1 MSKHRETAQ
10 ERIARMQRE
19 RQQAEKEAKESKS
32 TQTAELVCQLTH
44 ESDGEPDFAELA
56 KKLEERK
63 AMEAK
68 GENEGHVK
76 MTIYV
81 EENLA
86 KSFNALI
93 TKRGQQKQFIN
104 QAIRDF
110 VQKKAKELGM

>member
-1 MSKHRETAQ
+1 MARFAISCGTPPVSACRRVFESADWAYVGID
-10 ERIARMQRE
+10 ER
-19 RQQAEKEAKESKS
+19 S
-32 TQTAELVCQLTH
+32 ELVGQLTH

-56 KKLEERK
+56 EKLEARK
-63 AMEAK
+63 EKEAR

-93 TKRGQQKQFIN
+93 TKRGQQKQYIN
-104 QAIRDF
+104 QALREF
-110 VQKKAKELGM
+110 VQKKAKELGL

>member
-1 MSKHRETAQ
+1 MNKQNRETVQ
-10 ERIARMQRE
+10 ERIVGYACE
-19 RQQAEKEAKESKS
+19 EEA
-32 TQTAELVCQLTH
+32 TQVGQINH
-44 ESDGEPDFAELA
+44 ENDGEPDFAELA
-56 KKLEERK
+56 VKLEERK
-63 AMEAK
+63 QKEAR
-68 GENEGHVK
+68 GENDGHVK

-110 VQKKAKELGM
+110 VQKKAKELGL

>member
-1 MSKHRETAQ
+1 MNKQNKETVQ
-10 ERIARMQRE
+10 ERIEGYAWE
-19 RQQAEKEAKESKS
+19 EES
-32 TQTAELVCQLTH
+32 TQVGQLDH
-44 ESDGEPDFAELA
+44 ENDGEPDFAELA
-56 KKLEERK
+56 VKLEERK
-63 AMEAK
+63 QKEAR
-68 GENEGHVK
+68 GENDGHVK

-110 VQKKAKELGM
+110 VQKKAKELGL

>member
-1 MSKHRETAQ
+1 MSKKRESAQ

-19 RQQAEKEAKESKS
+19 RQQAEGTAKESQS
-32 TQTAELVCQLTH
+32 TQTAELVGQLTH
-44 ESDGEPDFAELA
+44 ETAGEPDFAELA

-63 AMEAK
+63 TMETR

-93 TKRGQQKQFIN
+93 TRRGQQKQFIN

-110 VQKKAKELGM
+110 VQKKARELGM

>member
-1 MSKHRETAQ
+1 MNKQNRET
-10 ERIARMQRE
+10 IV
-19 RQQAEKEAKESKS
+19 KESQS
-32 TQTAELVCQLTH
+32 SWMAVLDEQPTH
-44 ESDGEPDFAELA
+44 ESGGEPDFAELA
-56 KKLEERK
+56 VKLEERK
-63 AMEAK
+63 QKEAR
-68 GENEGHVK
+68 GENDGHVK

-110 VQKKAKELGM
+110 VQKKAKEFGL

>member
-1 MSKHRETAQ
+1 MNKQNKETVQ
-10 ERIARMQRE
+10 ERIEGYAWE
-19 RQQAEKEAKESKS
+19 EES
-32 TQTAELVCQLTH
+32 TQVGQLDH
-44 ESDGEPDFAELA
+44 ENDGEPDFVELA
-56 KKLEERK
+56 VKLEERK
-63 AMEAK
+63 QKEAR
-68 GENEGHVK
+68 GENDGHVK

-110 VQKKAKELGM
+110 VQKKAKELGL